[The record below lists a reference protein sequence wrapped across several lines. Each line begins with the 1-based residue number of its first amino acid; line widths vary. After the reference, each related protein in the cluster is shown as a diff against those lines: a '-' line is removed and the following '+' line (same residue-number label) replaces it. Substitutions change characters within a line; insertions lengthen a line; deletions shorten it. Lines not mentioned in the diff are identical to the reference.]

1 MTAARGNAHAPSRRR
16 RWPLLLGAVAAAAAG
31 LLLLLFVAPRLIP
44 SGWLIPRLEQLLS
57 RALGTP
63 VQVASAQATSFLPL
77 TIVVENVTLG
87 QQRPDARLTGTIRQG
102 EFGIGWLNLFRRR
115 PTFTHLHLVEADLQL
130 PTSTA
135 AGPSGQWRPSPA
147 PAAPHPAAPHL
158 AAPHLAASLSAPSHR
173 VFHHLGLTLRLAADD
188 TPTDTNAELFT
199 IEQLTVQNSRL
210 SWPDTPFR
218 FERLNTEGRVQGREV
233 TLRQTTADWLNG
245 TLEASAVRLTFAP
258 ERLGFAITGRLTDIA
273 TETLASPPETAAV
286 TGQGTFRL
294 DIAGQYRYETRNFEG
309 LSGSGDGDLRDGH
322 FPRFRPGAI
331 GRTLAP
337 TALPMRL
344 GNFDLGPVQER
355 LLGTD
360 SELPSTSEGLS
371 FRELVFRFALEGTT
385 VRLDGLTCTLAEDRQ
400 IFGQGAISLAERP
413 AQINFDL
420 RFPLNFVTGRS
431 ASRLPFFGTLSERQM
446 IPVRVTGT
454 FERPVVEIISLSL

>member
-1 MTAARGNAHAPSRRR
+1 MTAARGNTHAPSLLR
-16 RWPLLLGAVAAAAAG
+16 RWPLLLVSIAAVIAV

-87 QQRPDARLTGTIRQG
+87 QNRPEARLTGTIRQG

-115 PTFTHLHLVEADLQL
+115 PTFTHLRLTEADLRLLSETPAAARSENRLQSY
-130 PTSTA
+130 PASTE
-135 AGPSGQWRPSPA
+135 GYQTESPA
-147 PAAPHPAAPHL
+147 TLARPAL
-158 AAPHLAASLSAPSHR
+158 
-173 VFHHLGLTLRLAADD
+173 HHLSLAADAPAD
-188 TPTDTNAELFT
+188 ANAETFT
-199 IEQLTVQNSRL
+199 IEQLTVKDSRL
-210 SWPDTPFR
+210 SWPDTPFQ

-233 TLRQTTADWLNG
+233 ALRETTANWLNG

-258 ERLGFAITGRLTDIA
+258 EHLGFAITGRMTNLA
-273 TETLASPPETAAV
+273 TEKLASPPETPAV

-294 DIAGQYRYETRNFEG
+294 DITGQYRYETRNFEA
-309 LSGSGDGDLRDGH
+309 LSGSGDGDLRDGR
-322 FPRFRPGAI
+322 FPRLRPGAI

-337 TALPMRL
+337 PSLPMRL
-344 GNFDLGPVQER
+344 GDFDLSPLRER
-355 LLGTD
+355 LLGVE
-360 SELPSTSEGLS
+360 SNLPSTNEGLS
-371 FRELVFRFALEGTT
+371 FRELAFRFALEGTT
-385 VRLDGLTCTLAEDRQ
+385 AKLDGITCTLAEDRQ
-400 IFGQGAISLAERP
+400 IFGQGVVSLAERP
-413 AQINFDL
+413 ARINFDL
-420 RFPLNFVTGRS
+420 RFPLNFVTGRN
-431 ASRLPFFGTLSERQM
+431 ASGLPLLGMLSERQI

>member
-31 LLLLLFVAPRLIP
+31 LLLLFFVAPRLIP

-87 QQRPDARLTGTIRQG
+87 QQRPDARLTGTIRRG

-115 PTFTHLHLVEADLQL
+115 PTFTHLRLVEADLQL
-130 PTSTA
+130 PTGTA
-135 AGPSGQWRPSPA
+135 AGSSGQWRPSPA
-147 PAAPHPAAPHL
+147 PAAPHL

-173 VFHHLGLTLRLAADD
+173 VFHHPGLTLHLAADD

-294 DIAGQYRYETRNFEG
+294 DIAGQYRYETRNFEA
-309 LSGSGDGDLRDGH
+309 LSGSGDGDLRDGR

-337 TALPMRL
+337 TSLPMRL
-344 GNFDLGPVQER
+344 GDFDLSPLRER
-355 LLGTD
+355 LLGVE
-360 SELPSTSEGLS
+360 SNLPSTNEGLS
-371 FRELVFRFALEGTT
+371 FRELAFRFALEGTT
-385 VRLDGLTCTLAEDRQ
+385 VKLDGLTCTLAEDRQ
-400 IFGQGAISLAERP
+400 MFGQGVISLSERP

-431 ASRLPFFGTLSERQM
+431 ASGLPFLGTLSERQM

>member
-135 AGPSGQWRPSPA
+135 AGPSGQWRPYPA
-147 PAAPHPAAPHL
+147 PAAPHLPVR
-158 AAPHLAASLSAPSHR
+158 LSDPSHR
-173 VFHHLGLTLRLAADD
+173 VFHHPDLMLYLAAD
-188 TPTDTNAELFT
+188 TPTDTNAEMFT

-210 SWPDTPFR
+210 SWPDTPFQ

-233 TLRQTTADWLNG
+233 VLRQTTANWLNG

-258 ERLGFAITGRLTDIA
+258 ERLGFAITGRLTNMA
-273 TETLASPPETAAV
+273 TEKLASPPETAAV

-309 LSGSGDGDLRDGH
+309 LSGSGDGDLREGR
-322 FPRFRPGAI
+322 FPRLRPGAI
-331 GRTLAP
+331 GRTLP
-337 TALPMRL
+337 PALPMRL
-344 GNFDLGPVQER
+344 GNFDLGPLHER
-355 LLGTD
+355 LPGTE

-371 FRELVFRFALEGTT
+371 FRELTFRFALEGTT
-385 VRLDGLTCTLAEDRQ
+385 VRLDGLTCTIAEDRQ
-400 IFGQGAISLAERP
+400 IFGQGVISLAERP
-413 AQINFDL
+413 ARINFDL

-431 ASRLPFFGTLSERQM
+431 ASGLPFLGTLSERQM